1 MEVERGFMDKVNP
14 LFQDSTLSS
23 GTSIRTQFELSQL
36 VLRESET
43 VFLNLLDSDK
53 RNIVEMKCI
62 DEKTGTYV
70 CAVWLKHKQD
80 IKYQFFV
87 RSEDEV
93 IHASPIKSG
102 IAMYTVLEAWSV
114 SESQDVLEEL
124 NSEIQ
129 NLGPSVFENSQSAPE
144 SKDEIIENLIEK
156 WGL

>member
-1 MEVERGFMDKVNP
+1 M
-14 LFQDSTLSS
+14 
-23 GTSIRTQFELSQL
+23 
-36 VLRESET
+36 
-43 VFLNLLDSDK
+43 K
-53 RNIVEMKCI
+53 RQGPML
-62 DEKTGTYV
+62 

-102 IAMYTVLEAWSV
+102 IAMYTVLEAWNV
-114 SESQDVLEEL
+114 SESQEVLEEL
-124 NSEIQ
+124 NLEIQ